1 MKNLLFI
8 FLFGGHILSAQN
20 FVNQVLVLNE
30 GRFDYVNSQIDVPVT
45 IGSYDP
51 ITQNYSV
58 VDTIDGAR
66 FASDLKIDG
75 DHFYVMADTLLLKY
89 DLNSYELVSSQTVIG
104 GRNIHVSGENIYV
117 TRGEYLLT
125 LPSYLQVYSKSDLEL
140 VIEVDTLNG
149 PKWSTQNMVEHDGK
163 LFIAIN
169 NGFEWGNEKSLIGVL
184 DLETFNYLEEIDLG
198 IDATNPDNMMIDS
211 NFIYT
216 VNNKDWSGASFSKV
230 DLSTYS
236 TSTINISDVSTGC
249 GTSCLRGDRL
259 NFQLSMDTVLYEW
272 NPVSFEDS
280 GVDLGLQESFYEL
293 SFDETNN
300 YLYASSTDYVT
311 YGKVYVYDENNSLIS
326 QFDCGVSPGT
336 IVFDIRNTTSITDYL
351 TAEKE
356 SKSYYDMSG
365 RKLNSIENQPKGVY
379 IQSGKKVFK
388 K

>member
-104 GRNIHVSGENIYV
+104 GRNIHVSGENIFV

-140 VIEVDTLNG
+140 VIEVDTLSG

>member
-75 DHFYVMADTLLLKY
+75 YHFYVMADTLLLKY
-89 DLNSYELVSSQTVIG
+89 DLNSYELLSSQTVIG
-104 GRNIHVSGENIYV
+104 GRNIHVSGENIFV

-140 VIEVDTLNG
+140 VIEVDTLSG
-149 PKWSTQNMVEHDGK
+149 PKWPTQNMVEHDGK

-236 TSTINISDVSTGC
+236 SSTINISDVSTGC

-311 YGKVYVYDENNSLIS
+311 YGKVNVYDENNSLIS

-336 IVFDIRNTTSITDYL
+336 IVFDIRNNTSITDYL
-351 TAEKE
+351 TSEKE

>member
-20 FVNQVLVLNE
+20 FVNKVLVLNE

-58 VDTIDGAR
+58 LDTIDGAR

>member
-20 FVNQVLVLNE
+20 FVNKVLVLNE

-58 VDTIDGAR
+58 LDTIDGAR

-198 IDATNPDNMMIDS
+198 INATNPDNMMIDS

>member
-75 DHFYVMADTLLLKY
+75 YHFYVMADTLLLKY
-89 DLNSYELVSSQTVIG
+89 DLNSYELLSSQTVIG
-104 GRNIHVSGENIYV
+104 GRNIHVSGENIFV

-140 VIEVDTLNG
+140 VIEVDTLSG
-149 PKWSTQNMVEHDGK
+149 PKWPTQNMVEHDGK

-236 TSTINISDVSTGC
+236 SSTINISDVSTGC

-311 YGKVYVYDENNSLIS
+311 YGKVYIYDENNSLIS

-336 IVFDIRNTTSITDYL
+336 IVFDIRNNTSITDYL

>member
-58 VDTIDGAR
+58 LDTIDGAR

-75 DHFYVMADTLLLKY
+75 YHFYVMADTLLLKY
-89 DLNSYELVSSQTVIG
+89 DLNSYELLSSQTVIG

>member
-20 FVNQVLVLNE
+20 FVNKVLVLNE

-58 VDTIDGAR
+58 LDTIDGAR

-75 DHFYVMADTLLLKY
+75 YHFYVMADTLLLKY
-89 DLNSYELVSSQTVIG
+89 DLNSYELLSSQTVIG

>member
-75 DHFYVMADTLLLKY
+75 YHFYVMADTLLLKY
-89 DLNSYELVSSQTVIG
+89 DLNSYELLSSQTVIG

>member
-75 DHFYVMADTLLLKY
+75 YHFYVMADTLLLKY
-89 DLNSYELVSSQTVIG
+89 DLNSYELLSSQTVIG
-104 GRNIHVSGENIYV
+104 GRNIHVSGENIFV

-140 VIEVDTLNG
+140 VIEVDTLSG
-149 PKWSTQNMVEHDGK
+149 PKWPTQNMVEHDGK

-236 TSTINISDVSTGC
+236 SSTINISDVSTGC

-311 YGKVYVYDENNSLIS
+311 YGKVNVYDENNSLIS

-336 IVFDIRNTTSITDYL
+336 IVFDIRNNTSITDYL
-351 TAEKE
+351 TSEKE
-356 SKSYYDMSG
+356 SKSYYDMFG

>member
-89 DLNSYELVSSQTVIG
+89 DLNSYELLSSQTVIG